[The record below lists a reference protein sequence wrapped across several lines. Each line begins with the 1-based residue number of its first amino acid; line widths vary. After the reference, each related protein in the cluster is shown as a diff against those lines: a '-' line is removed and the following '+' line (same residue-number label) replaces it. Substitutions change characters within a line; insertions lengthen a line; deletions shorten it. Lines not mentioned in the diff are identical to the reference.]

1 MIITERSV
9 ITISAPPSDHLQ
21 TKFSKLISTTRIVI
35 HQMYQTVIPLSAI
48 PPKVHIRLIFS
59 KIIQRPETSISN
71 YSYISSLISIS
82 NILRCDPISV
92 DLLPRSRGHRVNF
105 QSITTAQD
113 LISGIIRVSIKMRL
127 MTAAWLKCWTL
138 FRVLHK
144 TVRVPDRAAVIAH
157 GQESFYLFCSVTRV
171 TKVSELFFPAK
182 TSAIKNL

>member
-1 MIITERSV
+1 MT
-9 ITISAPPSDHLQ
+9 PS
-21 TKFSKLISTTRIVI
+21 
-35 HQMYQTVIPLSAI
+35 
-48 PPKVHIRLIFS
+48 
-59 KIIQRPETSISN
+59 
-71 YSYISSLISIS
+71 
-82 NILRCDPISV
+82 SV
-92 DLLPRSRGHRVNF
+92 DLVPRSRGHRVHF

-113 LISGIIRVSIKMRL
+113 LISAIFRVSIKMRL
-127 MTAAWLKCWTL
+127 MTAAWLYRTL